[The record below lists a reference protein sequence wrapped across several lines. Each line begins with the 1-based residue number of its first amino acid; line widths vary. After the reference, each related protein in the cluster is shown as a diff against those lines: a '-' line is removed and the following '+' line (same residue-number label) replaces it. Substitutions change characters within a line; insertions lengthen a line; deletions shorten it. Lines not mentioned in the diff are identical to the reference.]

1 MLDEPGE
8 NGGKLGV
15 EGAGINTLG
24 DRFQDPDAASPL
36 VAGWAIR
43 VTGIEAVQDTR
54 PMQEVVHQSVDGN
67 HAAADFGPPLPTLP
81 GAQQQAG

>member
-36 VAGWAIR
+36 VTNWTVR
-43 VTGIEAVQDTR
+43 VAGIEAIQDAGSVQ
-54 PMQEVVHQSVDGN
+54 EAVHQAVDRD
-67 HAAADFGPPLPTLP
+67 HAAADFSPALAASPST
-81 GAQQQAG
+81 QQ